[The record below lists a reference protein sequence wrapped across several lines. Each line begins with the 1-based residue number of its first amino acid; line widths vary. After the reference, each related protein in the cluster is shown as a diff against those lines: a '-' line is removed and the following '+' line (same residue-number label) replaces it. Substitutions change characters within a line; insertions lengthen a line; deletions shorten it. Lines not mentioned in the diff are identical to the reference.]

1 MNKTIPFFTTS
12 KKTLTHSDI
21 FTLINKHK
29 AHYGKYG
36 TNFDYYIGKH
46 KILNRT
52 QKDASKPNNKVVIT
66 LPHLTTELRV
76 GYFSGEPVT
85 VYNEDETYNE
95 LINKVLEYNDFQQL
109 NSELDRLSAIYG
121 HACMIIYLDEDSQI
135 RLVAEDPQNCFVV
148 YDNSLAHDE
157 VAAIRYFEWIDDTTN
172 EYMYDITVYEKDKIS
187 YYYGPETALR
197 LIKTEPNY
205 FKDIPVV
212 EFMENKYR
220 KGCYEDQISIVD
232 AIELTMSNSQNE
244 IDYFA
249 NEYLLLKNLSGT
261 TKEDLTDMKNN
272 RVFKVDGDGDAYF
285 LNKNTNDA
293 YVENT
298 LNRLFDN
305 YHKCTQTPDVTDQN
319 FAGTASGVSL
329 KYKLFG
335 LEKSLSAK
343 ESLWR
348 KSLMR
353 ALEIITNVIN
363 LKSNAVYDYKTT
375 KLTFVRAL
383 PTNLAESADIVT
395 KLSGTVSQR
404 TLLSQ
409 LEFIENVDEEME
421 EIQKEKE
428 DYQNDLDM
436 YNDYNALNMNPKE
449 DSEKNDRQI
458 ANLYTEE
465 EKEDPKEGE

>member
-12 KKTLTHSDI
+12 KNTLTHSDI

-29 AHYGKYG
+29 SHYSKYN

-46 KILNRT
+46 KILNRV
-52 QKDASKPNNKVVIT
+52 QKDTSKPNNKVIIT

-85 VYNEDETYNE
+85 IYNEDKAYNKI
-95 LINKVLEYNDFQQL
+95 INEILEYNDFQQL

-121 HACMIIYLDEDSQI
+121 HSCMIIYIDEDSQI
-135 RLVAEDPQNCFVV
+135 RLVAEDPKNCFVV

-157 VAAIRYFEWIDDTTN
+157 TAAIRYFEWIDDTTN
-172 EYMYDITVYEKDKIS
+172 KYMYDITVYEKDKIS
-187 YYYGPETALR
+187 YYYGPEASLK
-197 LIKTEPNY
+197 LIKTEVNF

-220 KGCYEDQISIVD
+220 KGCYEGQISIVD
-232 AIELTMSNSQNE
+232 AIENTMSNNQNE

-249 NEYLLLKNLSGT
+249 NQYLLLKNLSGT
-261 TKEDLTDMKNN
+261 TREDLDNMKNN
-272 RVFKVDGDGDAYF
+272 RVFMVDGDGDASF
-285 LNKNTNDA
+285 LNISTNDT
-293 YVENT
+293 YIENA

-319 FAGTASGVSL
+319 FAGAASGVSL

-353 ALEIITNVIN
+353 VLEVMTNIIN
-363 LKSNAVYDYKTT
+363 LKSNTIYDYKTT

-383 PTNLAESADIVT
+383 PTNLVESADVVT
-395 KLSGTVSQR
+395 KLTGTVSQR

-409 LEFIENVDEEME
+409 LEFIENVDEEMKQIE
-421 EIQKEKE
+421 AEKENYQKEIE
-428 DYQNDLDM
+428 LYDTFGLI
-436 YNDYNALNMNPKE
+436 NPE
-449 DSEKNDRQI
+449 
-458 ANLYTEE
+458 
-465 EKEDPKEGE
+465 EGE

>member
-12 KKTLTHSDI
+12 KKKLGHSDI

-29 AHYGKYG
+29 AHYTKYN

-46 KILNRT
+46 RILNRV
-52 QKDASKPNNKVVIT
+52 QKDASKPNNKVVVT

-76 GYFSGEPVT
+76 GYFSGEPVS
-85 VYNEDETYNE
+85 VFNQDETYNQ
-95 LINKVLEYNDFQQL
+95 LINDVLEYNDFQQL

-121 HACMIIYLDEDSQI
+121 HACMIIYIDENSQI

-148 YDNSLAHDE
+148 YDNSLSHDE
-157 VAAIRYFEWIDDTTN
+157 LAAIRYFEWIDDTTN
-172 EYMYDITVYEKDKIS
+172 ENMYDITVYEKDEIK
-187 YYYGPETALR
+187 YYYGPETSLR

-232 AIELTMSNSQNE
+232 AIENTMSNSQNE

-261 TKEDLTDMKNN
+261 TSDDLKDMKNN
-272 RVFKVDGDGDAYF
+272 RVFKVDGDGDAQF
-285 LNKNTNDA
+285 LSKNTNDS

-298 LNRLFDN
+298 LNRLFN
-305 YHKCTQTPDVTDQN
+305 NHHKCTQRPDITDQN

-353 ALEIITNVIN
+353 VLEIITNVIN

-375 KLTFVRAL
+375 RLTFVRAL
-383 PTNLAESADIVT
+383 PTNLTESADIVS

-421 EIQKEKE
+421 QIQKEK
-428 DYQNDLDM
+428 D
-436 YNDYNALNMNPKE
+436 DYNNELNIYSGHNDE
-449 DSEKNDRQI
+449 DLFYIQQDAEEKNTI
-458 ANLYTEE
+458 NE
-465 EKEDPKEGE
+465 EKTTKNMTSYNRGE